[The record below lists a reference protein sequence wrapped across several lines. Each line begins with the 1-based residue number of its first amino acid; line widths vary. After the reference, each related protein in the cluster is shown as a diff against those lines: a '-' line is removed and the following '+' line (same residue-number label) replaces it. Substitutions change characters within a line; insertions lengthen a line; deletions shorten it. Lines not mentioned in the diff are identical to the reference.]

1 MRTKQIAALILVL
14 QICTC
19 GIQSAEQP
27 VSALADLAEN
37 SPNAVAWIL
46 SPLSGTLPSEIRQNL
61 IFLREDLLDEGK
73 TKTEVERVP
82 YRVGYS
88 LCASLLAALDERDA
102 FAVRAQL
109 RSAQVEARTQP
120 IDRSITARR
129 NYKMSWPQYERELE
143 QREDVKRQ
151 EAGITTLRKEQAKVE
166 WLERAA
172 MLRRALDGQYAA
184 FRKELREAGIGSV
197 AAKTTDVLKPTQSPD
212 HESKESLHAGSSKT
226 LFTNSLGMKFT
237 ALPGDLVLI
246 CIHETRVKDYQAFVQ
261 RDVSRIDT
269 ASTQDADFPI
279 TNVSWLDAKEF
290 CEWLSKKEQRI
301 YRLPTD
307 REWSVAAEIASFE
320 DPSATP
326 DMLHG
331 KIKNIYPWGA
341 SWPPPPRT
349 GNFRDIINGYVDNW
363 SGTAPVMS
371 FISNQTGL
379 FDLAGNVS
387 EWCEDK
393 RLEGPQ
399 PAIARGG
406 NFALG
411 SSASLNASGRSFF
424 KPDDKSPHC
433 GFRCVV
439 EIKDA
444 NATRDPR

>member
-1 MRTKQIAALILVL
+1 
-14 QICTC
+14 
-19 GIQSAEQP
+19 
-27 VSALADLAEN
+27 LADLAEN

-73 TKTEVERVP
+73 TKTEVERGP

-88 LCASLLAALDERDA
+88 LCASLLAALDERDT

-120 IDRSITARR
+120 IDRAIAARR

-172 MLRRALDGQYAA
+172 MLRRALDSQYAA
-184 FRKELREAGIGSV
+184 FRKELRETGIGSV
-197 AAKTTDVLKPTQSPD
+197 VAKPTEVLKPSQNPD
-212 HESKESLHAGSSKT
+212 HESKESLHAGSSKN

-261 RDVSRIDT
+261 RDVSRSDS

-307 REWSVAAEIASFE
+307 REWSVAVEIAQFE
-320 DPSATP
+320 DASESSE
-326 DMLHG
+326 LLNG
-331 KIKNIYPWGA
+331 KIKNRYPWGA
-341 SWPPPPRT
+341 SWPPPSYS
-349 GNFRDIINGYVDNW
+349 GNYRDNFIHNYDDGW
-363 SGTAPVMS
+363 PSLAPVMS
-371 FISNQTGL
+371 FTPNKLGL
-379 FDLAGNVS
+379 YDLGGNVS
-387 EWCEDK
+387 EWCVDPK
-393 RLEGPQ
+393 ITGHL
-399 PAIARGG
+399 PAILRGG
-406 NFALG
+406 NFRTG
-411 SSASLNASGRSFF
+411 SIASLAASNRNFF
-424 KPDDKSPHC
+424 SLTHKAPDY
-433 GFRCVV
+433 GFRCIV

-444 NATRDPR
+444 DATRDPR